1 MKLWKLGIVVL
12 AGVMLAGTVVGIVA
26 AQTDGDPAR
35 PVSNFLSRLAENL
48 GISPEELTATVQQT
62 QLELVDE
69 RVAAGDL
76 TEEEATRIRER
87 IESGE
92 GRLFGG
98 GHGRRHGPGHGMH
111 VEQIAEFLGLT
122 SQDVIM
128 AKQDGQSLAQ
138 IAEANGVSAA
148 ELAAFLLS
156 QIEERVAAA
165 LAEGK
170 IDQARADELLQ
181 NAPERIDQMI
191 NRSRTSGEDGLGQ
204 FQQFR
209 FSDPVGEEDGSL
221 L

>member
-26 AQTDGDPAR
+26 AQTDSDPAQ
-35 PVSNFLSRLAENL
+35 PVSNFLSRFAENL
-48 GISPEELTATVQQT
+48 GISPEELTTTVQQT

-76 TEEEATRIRER
+76 TEEEAAGIRER

-92 GRLFGG
+92 GPLFGG
-98 GHGRRHGPGHGMH
+98 RHGSRGGCGMQI
-111 VEQIAEFLGLT
+111 EQVAEFLGLT
-122 SQDVIM
+122 SEEVIA
-128 AKQDGQSLAQ
+128 AKQEGQSLAQ
-138 IAEANGVSAA
+138 IAEANGVSSD

-156 QIEERVAAA
+156 QIEERVADA

-170 IDQARADELLQ
+170 IDQARADEVLE
-181 NAPERIDQMI
+181 NAPERIDQKI
-191 NRSRTSGEDGLGQ
+191 NRTGTSGEGSFGR
-204 FQQFR
+204 FQPSR
-209 FSDPVGEEDGSL
+209 FPAPVGEEVGSL